1 MKHETRLLLALAT
14 SAAIFFVWYS
24 LFPPQVEK
32 KPVVEQDNVTVVDE
46 NRPEENVSTPAKTTK
61 PIADKQ
67 ETVAVGRVIEIDTDV
82 SRVWLSTRG
91 GVLLGYELKD
101 YKQSVK
107 DHAALRNLIAGDGG
121 SQALFLGFKGF
132 PYFDADKVYALHS
145 DEALE
150 GGGRHIVLRWQNSAV
165 RIDKGFHFGGYK
177 TGYGIDVDYTLTNL
191 DDQIMVLTP
200 FVQNKVMQKPL
211 PKKQGGLL
219 AKLKFEQPD
228 LYGWYHYQ
236 NKDLTYD
243 HNWQKFSGN
252 VMSKGVEWAAVADR
266 YFMFALIPSLDLP
279 VFTQFDRDGEFFV
292 HTLKQAEVT
301 VPPQAQVSGKF
312 IAYVGPK
319 KIAEM
324 SVVNESLS
332 QVIDYGWFSV
342 LALPILWL
350 MTFLH
355 KFIPNWGLVIIALT
369 FIVKML
375 LHPVNKK
382 SMQGMKAM
390 QQLQPKM
397 QEIKEKHPDDRQKQQ
412 QAIMQ
417 LFRTHKVNPMG
428 GCLPLLLQMPIYIVL
443 YKVLWNAIEL
453 YHAPFFWFY
462 RDMSAPDPYFILPI
476 LLGVF
481 MFLQQKLTPT
491 ATADN
496 MQKNMMLMMPVMF
509 TVFMLFLPVG
519 LVVYIFVNTVMSVVQ
534 QFMMKRE
541 ISFKQLITGKW
552 QPNGA

>member
-1 MKHETRLLLALAT
+1 MKHETRLLLALAV
-14 SAAIFFVWYS
+14 SAAIFFIWYA
-24 LFPPQVEK
+24 LFPPPQVGK
-32 KPVVEQDNVTVVDE
+32 KPAVEEIAVTTDSHKEQSVVLP
-46 NRPEENVSTPAKTTK
+46 PEKTK
-61 PIADKQ
+61 AIKDAR
-67 ETVAVGRVIEIDTDV
+67 ETVAEEKLIAIETDV
-82 SRVWLSTRG
+82 SRLSLSTRG
-91 GVLLGYELKD
+91 GVLVGYELKD

-107 DHAALRNLIAGDGG
+107 NGAFLRNLVVDGTA
-121 SQALFLGFKGF
+121 ALFLGVKGVPSF
-132 PYFDADKVYALHS
+132 AADKVYALVS

-150 GGGRHIVLRWQNSAV
+150 DGTREIVLRWQNSSV
-165 RIDKGFHFGGYK
+165 RIDKKFHFGGYK
-177 TGYGIDVDYTLTNL
+177 TDYGVDIAYTLTNL
-191 DDQIMVLTP
+191 SGEPLSLTP
-200 FVQNKVMQKPL
+200 FVQNRVPQKPL

-228 LYGWYHYQ
+228 LYGWYTYQ
-236 NKDLTYD
+236 NQDLKYD
-243 HNWQKFSGN
+243 HNWQKFTGN
-252 VMSKGVEWAAVADR
+252 VMASGEVEWAALSDR
-266 YFMFALIPSLDLP
+266 YFLFALIPGSAP
-279 VFTQFDRDGEFFV
+279 VLTQFDRDGGFFV
-292 HTLKQAEVT
+292 HKLSHPEVV
-301 VPPQAQVSGKF
+301 VPPKGELSGKF
-312 IAYVGPK
+312 TAYIGPK
-319 KIAEM
+319 KIAEL
-324 SVVNESLS
+324 SQVKESLS
-332 QVIDYGWFSV
+332 RVIDYGWFSV

-375 LHPVNKK
+375 LHPINKK

-390 QQLQPKM
+390 QQLQPKL
-397 QEIKEKHPDDRQKQQ
+397 QEIKGKYPDDRQRQQ
-412 QAIMQ
+412 QEIMQ

-453 YHAPFFWFY
+453 YHAPFFWIY
-462 RDMSAPDPYFILPI
+462 KDLSAADPYFILPI

-496 MQKNMMLMMPVMF
+496 MQKNMMLIMPVMF

-534 QFMMKRE
+534 QFMIKRE
-541 ISFKQLITGKW
+541 LSFKQLITGKW